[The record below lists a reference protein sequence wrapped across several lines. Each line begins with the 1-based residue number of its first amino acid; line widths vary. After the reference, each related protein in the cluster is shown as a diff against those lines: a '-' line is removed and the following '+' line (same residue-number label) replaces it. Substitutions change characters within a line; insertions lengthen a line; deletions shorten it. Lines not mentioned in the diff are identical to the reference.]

1 MALLLLLLLLLL
13 STGHIKRLPQ
23 LMLFFLLQL
32 ETSEEF
38 EQISTAEERES
49 FKEKLDE
56 VRIFFFFLFL
66 TKSECL

>member
-1 MALLLLLLLLLL
+1 M
-13 STGHIKRLPQ
+13 P
-23 LMLFFLLQL
+23 FFLFQL

-56 VRIFFFFLFL
+56 VRIFFFFPFFDQIRMLVV
-66 TKSECL
+66 T

>member
-1 MALLLLLLLLLL
+1 M
-13 STGHIKRLPQ
+13 P
-23 LMLFFLLQL
+23 FFLFQL

-56 VRIFFFFLFL
+56 VRNFFFLGPNQNACGHIAVTRYFL
-66 TKSECL
+66 T

>member
-1 MALLLLLLLLLL
+1 MLLLLLLLLL

-23 LMLFFLLQL
+23 LMPFFLFQL

-56 VRIFFFFLFL
+56 VRIFFFDQIRMLVV
-66 TKSECL
+66 T

>member
-1 MALLLLLLLLLL
+1 
-13 STGHIKRLPQ
+13 
-23 LMLFFLLQL
+23 MLFFLLQL

-56 VRIFFFFLFL
+56 VRIFFFFFSFFDQIRMLVV
-66 TKSECL
+66 T

>member
-1 MALLLLLLLLLL
+1 M
-13 STGHIKRLPQ
+13 P
-23 LMLFFLLQL
+23 FFLFQL

-56 VRIFFFFLFL
+56 VRIFFFFDQIRMLVV
-66 TKSECL
+66 T

>member
-1 MALLLLLLLLLL
+1 
-13 STGHIKRLPQ
+13 
-23 LMLFFLLQL
+23 MLFFLLQL

-56 VRIFFFFLFL
+56 VRIFFFFSFFDQIRMLVV
-66 TKSECL
+66 T

>member
-1 MALLLLLLLLLL
+1 
-13 STGHIKRLPQ
+13 
-23 LMLFFLLQL
+23 MLFFLLQL

-56 VRIFFFFLFL
+56 VRIFFFDQIRMLVV
-66 TKSECL
+66 T

>member
-1 MALLLLLLLLLL
+1 M
-13 STGHIKRLPQ
+13 P
-23 LMLFFLLQL
+23 FFLFQL

-56 VRIFFFFLFL
+56 VRIFFFFSFSFFDQIRMLVV
-66 TKSECL
+66 T

>member
-1 MALLLLLLLLLL
+1 MLLLLLLL
-13 STGHIKRLPQ
+13 STGHIKRLTQ

-56 VRIFFFFLFL
+56 VRIFFFFSFFDQIRMLVV
-66 TKSECL
+66 T